1 MTYDELKTEIANFLN
16 RSDLTSQM
24 DFFIDQT
31 EAEFNRRLRV
41 TDMVK
46 RAVGSADAQYMTLPT
61 DWLEAI
67 NVEITANAF
76 RPLFQMSIESL
87 DVYRKSINDTTG
99 QPVYFA
105 IVANTIELCPSPD
118 SDREVELTYYAKITA
133 LSDSDTTNFLSTGSP
148 DVYLYGCLKNAS
160 VYLMEDERALMFHA
174 AFEKGLEELRMQ
186 SERAEFAKGSLIP
199 RRRTYGKPRK
209 TVYYWGNN

>member
-31 EAEFNRRLRV
+31 EAEFNRRLRASA
-41 TDMVK
+41 MVK
-46 RAVGSADAQYMTLPT
+46 RATATATGQYITVPT

-67 NVEITANAF
+67 NIVLTGSPYS
-76 RPLFQMSIESL
+76 PLFQMSIESM
-87 DVYRKSINDTTG
+87 DVYRKSINAATG
-99 QPVYFA
+99 SPVYFA
-105 IVANTIELCPSPD
+105 MVDDTIELCPSPD

-199 RRRTYGKPRK
+199 RRRTYGKVRK
-209 TVYYWGNN
+209 QVYYWGNN

>member
-46 RAVGSADAQYMTLPT
+46 RTVASADAQYLTLPT
-61 DWLEAI
+61 DWLEVI
-67 NVEITANAF
+67 NVEITTNAF

-105 IVANTIELCPSPD
+105 IVDNTLELCPTPD
-118 SDREVELTYYAKITA
+118 SARDLQLTYYAKITA
-133 LSDSDTTNFLSTGSP
+133 LSDSDTTNFLSNNSP

-199 RRRTYGKPRK
+199 RRRTYGKQRK

>member
-46 RAVGSADAQYMTLPT
+46 RTVASADAQYLTLPT
-61 DWLEAI
+61 DWLEVI

-87 DVYRKSINDTTG
+87 DVYRKSINNTTG

-105 IVANTIELCPSPD
+105 IVDNTMELCPTPD
-118 SDREVELTYYAKITA
+118 SARDLQLTYYAKITA
-133 LSDSDTTNFLSTGSP
+133 LSDSDTTNFLSNNSP

-199 RRRTYGKPRK
+199 RRRTYGKVRK
-209 TVYYWGNN
+209 QVYYWGNN